1 MLEYS
6 HNMMVA
12 FQLNH
17 EMIANSFPPLSITI
31 ALDLVPWFLFVVSR
45 SGLGFRDSGLRRS
58 QSRDPGIF
66 SGLVIRQDSLV
77 TGVKIGQIL
86 LYT

>member
-1 MLEYS
+1 MF
-6 HNMMVA
+6 A
-12 FQLNH
+12 
-17 EMIANSFPPLSITI
+17 
-31 ALDLVPWFLFVVSR
+31 VSG
-45 SGLGFRDSGLRRS
+45 SGLEFRDSGLGRS

-86 LYT
+86 LEA